1 MSSAISQGRTTP
13 PPSQN
18 PPYGASSSNGAPQ
31 EGVSTRKQRR
41 NPSVTPRKFNRFFTP
56 RSLASSDA
64 SSSRNA
70 LHEISGHANGQD
82 PQSSPIQLPR
92 AIFGRENTPAAFPR
106 DLKRRKLYHTPES
119 SPEYFEVDGKRQDI
133 GFRLPQVESSEEHE
147 NIPSSPCE
155 RAFRDLRGIPEEIS
169 QEPLESIVQIEERG
183 LGAQLLQQRINA
195 APTARRQYLSYPV
208 NGWSL
213 QLPNLSSN

>member
-1 MSSAISQGRTTP
+1 MVPATRLSGTMSSVNFQGRTTP
-13 PPSQN
+13 PPSQDR
-18 PPYGASSSNGAPQ
+18 PLPSTSNGAPR

-56 RSLASSDA
+56 RSLRSSDA

-70 LHEISGHANGQD
+70 LHEIDGPANGQD
-82 PQSSPIQLPR
+82 ITQSSPIQPARVIL
-92 AIFGRENTPAAFPR
+92 GRENTPAVFPR

-119 SPEYFEVDGKRQDI
+119 SPEYFEVDGKRQEV
-133 GFRLPQVESSEEHE
+133 GFRVPQVESSEEHE

-155 RAFRDLRGIPEEIS
+155 RASRDLRGIPEELS
-169 QEPLESIVQIEERG
+169 LQEPLEPIVQIEDRG
-183 LGAQLLQQRINA
+183 IGAQLLQQRINA

-208 NGWSL
+208 NG
-213 QLPNLSSN
+213 